1 MGMTTTTQTAADRTK
16 PAAQTADDLA
26 TGQPVDLTGGL
37 SLEDV
42 RANVAYFA
50 RLASIYG
57 WADPTRDP

>member
-1 MGMTTTTQTAADRTK
+1 MTTTTKTAAK
-16 PAAQTADDLA
+16 QAAAQTTDDLA
-26 TGQPVDLTGGL
+26 TGRPVDLTGGL
-37 SLEDV
+37 SLEDC